1 MNRQLTEDLHQY
13 FLQKTVL
20 TSDENYLLTRLTG
33 ELPYFPISHICRDN
47 LESKGFD
54 ISNVTDSVMSQLAG
68 KLDNDYCEQ
77 LFWISMG
84 IIAEECLKIPKHICP
99 KCGEKAAEYDS
110 VDKTFQCS
118 SCENSW
124 KKEEPTGRY
133 VLVEFPE
140 DTSFYE
146 NHDIGYPCFNSEDN
160 GAIYVPEHFY
170 RQHTG
175 QEPKANTLYR
185 PVQWPESQIY
195 FEIESESA
203 AALCEPIEADVKS
216 LEDFGSSSIWVPLC
230 LIEK

>member
-1 MNRQLTEDLHQY
+1 MNRKLIEDLHQY
-13 FLQKTVL
+13 FEQKTKP

-33 ELPYFPISHICRDN
+33 ELPYFPISHICRAD
-47 LESKGFD
+47 LEGKGFD
-54 ISNVTDSVMSQLAG
+54 ISDVTDSVMSKLAD
-68 KLDNDYCEQ
+68 KLGNDYREQ

-84 IIAEECLKIPKHICP
+84 IIAEEGLEIPRHICP

-110 VDKTFQCS
+110 IDKTFQCS

-140 DTSFYE
+140 DTSFYQ
-146 NHDIGYPCFNSEDN
+146 NNDIGYPCFNSEDN

-175 QEPKANTLYR
+175 QEPEANTLYR
-185 PVQWPESQIY
+185 PVQWPESQTY
-195 FEIESESA
+195 FEIEPESTA
-203 AALCEPIEADVKS
+203 VLCEPIEADAKS

>member
-13 FLQKTVL
+13 FLQKTTI

-33 ELPYFPISHICRDN
+33 ELPYFQISHICRDN

-54 ISNVTDSVMSQLAG
+54 ISNVTDSVMSELAG
-68 KLDNDYCEQ
+68 KLSNDYCEQ
-77 LFWISMG
+77 LLWISMG
-84 IIAEECLKIPKHICP
+84 IIAEECLKIPRHICP

-110 VDKTFQCS
+110 VDNTFQCS

-133 VLVEFPE
+133 VLVEFPQ

-146 NHDIGYPCFNSEDN
+146 NNDIGYPCFNSEDN

-175 QEPKANTLYR
+175 QEPKANTLYQ

-195 FEIESESA
+195 FEIESESG

-216 LEDFGSSSIWVPLC
+216 LEDFGSSSIWMPLC

>member
-1 MNRQLTEDLHQY
+1 MNRELIEDLHQY
-13 FLQKTVL
+13 FEQKTKP

-33 ELPYFPISHICRDN
+33 ELPYFPISHICRDD
-47 LESKGFD
+47 LEGKGFD
-54 ISNVTDSVMSQLAG
+54 ISDVTDSVMSKLAD
-68 KLDNDYCEQ
+68 KLGNDYCEQ

-84 IIAEECLKIPKHICP
+84 IIAEEGLEIPRHICP

-110 VDKTFQCS
+110 IDKIFQCS

-146 NHDIGYPCFNSEDN
+146 NNDIGYPCFNSEDN

-175 QEPKANTLYR
+175 QEPEANTLYR
-185 PVQWPESQIY
+185 PVQWPESQTY
-195 FEIESESA
+195 FEIEPEST
-203 AALCEPIEADVKS
+203 AALCEPIEADAKS

-230 LIEK
+230 LIAK